1 MSKKLMLTTSIYV
14 LWKQKDNLKS
24 QLKIRKKLKK
34 DAKMTLE
41 KYVITGGPGVGKTTL
56 IEELKAQGYAT
67 VPEASRMV
75 ILEEQ
80 QKNTGI
86 LPWTNLYEFQKLVVQ
101 KQQELE
107 VKVIQE
113 ARCIPNSAAENFI
126 FLDRGMIDN
135 IAYCREGRIAVPEEL
150 EKAVAG
156 VSYAGIFLLDPLS
169 SYAQDAQR
177 KEDGEKAEK
186 LHQFI
191 QEVYQEQGYAIIQ
204 VPVLS
209 VEERVSFLLGKIKE
223 IRKLK

>member
-1 MSKKLMLTTSIYV
+1 MLTTSIYV